1 MVIDLRRQAET
12 LKDTL
17 RVEDRNFAYNVEKI
31 KDLNKKRVEGDVI
44 DTVFDKIY
52 DSLSLLQA
60 EIKSKNKPDVYD
72 KLNLDCGARLM
83 RAITSTRNSSPDSV
97 TQSSRNFLT
106 QFSSKRPQRSRA
118 HRE

>member
-60 EIKSKNKPDVYD
+60 EIKSKNKPDVYESELMDQLLQRAEKDNKIIKGYVKD
-72 KLNLDCGARLM
+72 K
-83 RAITSTRNSSPDSV
+83 
-97 TQSSRNFLT
+97 
-106 QFSSKRPQRSRA
+106 
-118 HRE
+118 